1 MSLPSIVRAGAKV
14 AAAAVGVLVALL
26 LIWIGCN
33 QFDRP
38 LSANARAILTALPD
52 PYPAD
57 DNLYIAVV
65 GFDAPAG
72 QSIIEA
78 GEGRLDERRRMS
90 GRLPP
95 GRPPWAIGPVPRPGA
110 LEFNGNAAWLPS
122 FFLWS
127 SAKGHGAQV
136 AALIGANRELYQRY
150 LALHGLRGYFETGG
164 STEAAPGFMAILS
177 IRRLFLASIAG
188 DIQSGTSAAQQ
199 AAVTRLG
206 QDLQLW
212 KTVLDGTG
220 GLLSKAIAAHALHVD
235 LLLAGDMVTDPGCDL
250 TFLRGEGDSLLAPF
264 SLRNWQIGDAYA
276 VEMRAVAP
284 TLAALSQGASDVP
297 WPQRAN
303 DWLGR
308 QFFKLQA
315 TENLEA
321 QRAEALRALAD
332 GDPATYR
339 ERRAA
344 YDATVRRS
352 ARISLADL
360 YDPVGKILMAIAA
373 PAAEENLAPRVY
385 DVAALQRLVFLAYQV
400 RRREV
405 PLAQLPQFM
414 AQRPEWSTHPLGAEP
429 FRWQPQSGRLSLTPA
444 GQEPQRERFSLTLR
458 EPSRPPQ
465 HLCRG

>member
-1 MSLPSIVRAGAKV
+1 MSLPSIVRVAAKV

-26 LIWIGCN
+26 LIGIGCN

-38 LSANARAILTALPD
+38 LSASTRAILTAPPD

-57 DNLYIAVV
+57 ENLYIAVK
-65 GFDAPAG
+65 GFDAPG
-72 QSIIEA
+72 P
-78 GEGRLDERRRMS
+78 
-90 GRLPP
+90 LP
-95 GRPPWAIGPVPRPGA
+95 GSRA
-110 LEFNGNAAWLPS
+110 LEFNGNAAWLPAS
-122 FFLWS
+122 FAWS
-127 SAKGHGAQV
+127 SAKGHGAQI

-164 STEAAPGFMAILS
+164 STEAVPGFMAILT
-177 IRRLFLASIAG
+177 IRRLFLANLAG

-199 AAVTRLG
+199 AAVTSLG

-220 GLLSKAIAAHALHVD
+220 GSLSKAIAAQALHAD

-264 SLRNWQIGDAYA
+264 SLRNWQIGDVYE
-276 VEMRAVAP
+276 VEMRRGAP
-284 TLAALSQGASDVP
+284 TLAALAQGARDEP
-297 WPQRAN
+297 WSQRAN

-315 TENLEA
+315 TENLQA
-321 QRAEALRALAD
+321 QRTEALRALAD

-339 ERRAA
+339 QRREA
-344 YDATVRRS
+344 YDATVRRA
-352 ARISLADL
+352 ARLSLADF
-360 YDPVGKILMAIAA
+360 YDPVGKILLAIAA

-400 RRREV
+400 RRGKV
-405 PLAQLPQFM
+405 PLTQLPQFM
-414 AQRPEWSTHPLGAEP
+414 AQHPEWSTHPIGAER
-429 FRWQPQSGRLSLTPA
+429 FRWDPQSGRLAVRPA
-444 GQEPQRERFSLTLR
+444 GQEPQSERFSLTLR
-458 EPSRPPQ
+458 ESSRPQ
-465 HLCRG
+465 QLCRG

>member
-1 MSLPSIVRAGAKV
+1 MSLPSIVRVVAKV
-14 AAAAVGVLVALL
+14 VAAAVGLLLALL

-38 LSANARAILTALPD
+38 LSASARAILTAPPD
-52 PYPAD
+52 PYPPD

-72 QSIIEA
+72 QSILQA
-78 GEGRLDERRRMS
+78 
-90 GRLPP
+90 
-95 GRPPWAIGPVPRPGA
+95 PRSRA

-136 AALIGANRELYQRY
+136 AALISANRELYQRY

-164 STEAAPGFMAILS
+164 STEAAPGFMAILT
-177 IRRLFLASIAG
+177 IRRLFLASIAD

-199 AAVTRLG
+199 AAVTNLG
-206 QDLQLW
+206 QDLRLW

-220 GLLSKAIAAHALHVD
+220 GVLSKAIALQALHAD

-250 TFLRGEGDSLLAPF
+250 TFLRDEGDSLLAPF

-276 VEMRAVAP
+276 VEMRDGAP

-297 WPQRAN
+297 WSQRAN
-303 DWLGR
+303 GWLGR

-321 QRAEALRALAD
+321 QRTEALRALAD
-332 GDPATYR
+332 GDPATYW
-339 ERRAA
+339 ERREA
-344 YDATVRRS
+344 YDATVRRA
-352 ARISLADL
+352 ARISLADF

-414 AQRPEWSTHPLGAEP
+414 AQHPEWSTHPLGAEP
-429 FRWQPQSGRLSLTPA
+429 FRWEPDRGRLAVAPA
-444 GQEPQRERFSLTLR
+444 GREPQRERFSLTLR
-458 EPSRPPQ
+458 EPSRPPP